1 MLNVNCE
8 DVFTMSFVI
17 IILKRQDMQRHKL
30 RFPTLQWKFSRVA
43 LSYTLVGLYASPGN
57 KQKKQQGE
65 PVISTPRKMSSAY
78 I

>member
-30 RFPTLQWKFSRVA
+30 RFLTLQWKFSRVA

-65 PVISTPRKMSSAY
+65 PVISTLRKMSSAY